1 MAKHAVLM
9 KKDNIFELSP
19 FKFYRLSLSYIFFSN
34 IIILTCKTYKNYI
47 YKRKCCQSKTKVF
60 NKMGTKHEINVECKK
75 VTQQH
80 INDRFVTKEL
90 VFCKSASKFD
100 NL

>member
-1 MAKHAVLM
+1 MSAMMDQLHELPSSNTVYLVVSSFKKH
-9 KKDNIFELSP
+9 
-19 FKFYRLSLSYIFFSN
+19 YHY
-34 IIILTCKTYKNYI
+34 IILTPQIFTNENVVNQ
-47 YKRKCCQSKTKVF
+47 KRRFLTKWEL
-60 NKMGTKHEINVECKK
+60 KHEINVECKK